1 MKTNAMKIYFLQLTV
16 WTVRHTLEGEEK
28 KMKIKRKI
36 NKFLGLLISC
46 YQCCF
51 FITTNYI
58 LVWMFSPVFLWAASH
73 SSSSRG
79 FGGSACAHSCPL
91 LWQTHSSVA
100 PLNKSSPA
108 DVQRGKSASCRQHLT
123 LSQHLYKTRFIQ
135 KYAFKNSY
143 SFRYVGHFWG
153 MTGLYLP
160 AVQAG
165 VLQGTEGISK
175 LLLLGL
181 WYHGHW
187 GVQHRLG
194 SMRTL
199 SWGRCLG
206 SWAAHAGKS

>member
-135 KYAFKNSY
+135 KYAFKILIPL
-143 SFRYVGHFWG
+143 G
-153 MTGLYLP
+153 MWDIFEAWQGFICQLY
-160 AVQAG
+160 
-165 VLQGTEGISK
+165 
-175 LLLLGL
+175 
-181 WYHGHW
+181 
-187 GVQHRLG
+187 RLVYCKAQKAFPNC
-194 SMRTL
+194 S
-199 SWGRCLG
+199 C
-206 SWAAHAGKS
+206 